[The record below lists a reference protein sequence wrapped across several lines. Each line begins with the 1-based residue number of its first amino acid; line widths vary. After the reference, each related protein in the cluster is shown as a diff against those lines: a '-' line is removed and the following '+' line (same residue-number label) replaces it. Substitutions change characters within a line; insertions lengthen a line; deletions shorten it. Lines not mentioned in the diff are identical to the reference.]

1 MSRFHHL
8 LVPIDGSPTADKAL
22 DEAIRLARSSGAKVT
37 LLHVMDALSHMT
49 GFESGTR
56 YVEQILPLMR
66 SAGENLLAQA
76 GQKVLAQGLL
86 VECILITEGPGRV
99 FEHVAEHA
107 RNNNVDLIVLGS
119 HGRRGIDRAL
129 MGSDAE
135 QIIRHAPVPVLVVR
149 GDEVTRKATLSF

>member
-22 DEAIRLARSSGAKVT
+22 DEAIRLASSSGAKVT

-49 GFESGTR
+49 GFESGTL
-56 YVEQILPLMR
+56 YAEQILPLMR

-76 GQKVLAQGLL
+76 GQKVLAQGLQ
-86 VECILITEGPGRV
+86 VECVLITEGVGRV
-99 FEHVAEHA
+99 FEHVADHA
-107 RNNNVDLIVLGS
+107 RSNKVDLIVLGS
-119 HGRRGIDRAL
+119 HGRRGMGRAL
-129 MGSDAE
+129 LGSDAE

-149 GDEVTRKATLSF
+149 SDDAPGQATLSF

>member
-22 DEAIRLARSSGAKVT
+22 REAIRLARSSGAKVT

-49 GFESGTR
+49 GFESGTL
-56 YVEQILPLMR
+56 YAEQILLLMR
-66 SAGENLLAQA
+66 NAGENLLAQA
-76 GQKVLAQGLL
+76 GQKVLAQGLQ

>member
-22 DEAIRLARSSGAKVT
+22 DEAIRLASSTGAKVT

-49 GFESGTR
+49 GFESGTL
-56 YVEQILPLMR
+56 YAEQILPLMR

-76 GQKVLAQGLL
+76 GQKVLAQGLQ

-149 GDEVTRKATLSF
+149 GDAVRSKATLSF

>member
-22 DEAIRLARSSGAKVT
+22 DEAIRLASSSGAKVT

-49 GFESGTR
+49 GFESGTL
-56 YVEQILPLMR
+56 YAEQILPLMR

-76 GQKVLAQGLL
+76 GQKVLAQGLQ

-119 HGRRGIDRAL
+119 HGRRGMGRAL
-129 MGSDAE
+129 LGSDAE
-135 QIIRHAPVPVLVVR
+135 QIIRHAPVPVLVVP
-149 GDEVTRKATLSF
+149 GDEVTRKTTLSF

>member
-22 DEAIRLARSSGAKVT
+22 DEAIRLASGSGAKVT

-56 YVEQILPLMR
+56 YAEQILPLMR

-76 GQKVLAQGLL
+76 GQKVLAQGLK

-99 FEHVAEHA
+99 FEHVADHA

-119 HGRRGIDRAL
+119 HGRRGIGRAL

-149 GDEVTRKATLSF
+149 GDVAPRKAA

>member
-8 LVPIDGSPTADKAL
+8 LVPIDGSPSADKAL
-22 DEAIRLARSSGAKVT
+22 REAIRLARSSGAKVT

-56 YVEQILPLMR
+56 YAEQILPLMR

-76 GQKVLAQGLL
+76 GQKVLAQGLQ

>member
-22 DEAIRLARSSGAKVT
+22 DEAIRLARGSGAKIT
-37 LLHVMDALSHMT
+37 LLHVMDALTYMT

-56 YVEQILPLMR
+56 YAEQILPLMR

-76 GQKVLAQGLL
+76 GQKVLAQGLQ

-99 FEHVAEHA
+99 FEHVADHA
-107 RNNNVDLIVLGS
+107 RSNNVDLIVLGS
-119 HGRRGIDRAL
+119 HGWRGVKRVL
-129 MGSDAE
+129 LGSDAE

-149 GDEVTRKATLSF
+149 AKDEPA

>member
-8 LVPIDGSPTADKAL
+8 LVPMDGSPTADKAL
-22 DEAIRLARSSGAKVT
+22 DEAIRLASGSGAKVT
-37 LLHVMDALSHMT
+37 LLHVMDALAHMT

-56 YVEQILPLMR
+56 YAEQILPLMR

-76 GQKVLAQGLL
+76 GQKVLAQGLQ
-86 VECILITEGPGRV
+86 VECVLITEGPGRV
-99 FEHVAEHA
+99 FEHVADHA
-107 RNNNVDLIVLGS
+107 RNNHVDLIVLGS

-149 GDEVTRKATLSF
+149 GDEAPRKATLSF

>member
-8 LVPIDGSPTADKAL
+8 LVPIDGSPTGDKAL
-22 DEAIRLARSSGAKVT
+22 DEAIRLASCSGAKVT
-37 LLHVMDALSHMT
+37 LLHVMDALSHMS

-56 YVEQILPLMR
+56 YAEQILPLMR

-76 GQKVLAQGLL
+76 GQKVLAQGLQ

-99 FEHVAEHA
+99 FVHVADHA

>member
-22 DEAIRLARSSGAKVT
+22 DEAIRLARGSGAKIT
-37 LLHVMDALSHMT
+37 LLHVMDALSFMT

-56 YVEQILPLMR
+56 YAEQILPLMR

-76 GQKVLAQGLL
+76 GQKVLAQGLQ

-99 FEHVAEHA
+99 FEHVADHA
-107 RNNNVDLIVLGS
+107 RSNNVDLIVLGS
-119 HGRRGIDRAL
+119 HGRRGIGRAL

-149 GDEVTRKATLSF
+149 GDAAPKAALSF